1 MFVCSEFTNYLLN
14 YLLGISSSSSWY
26 TGLFL
31 FLFLFFIR
39 SLISTCWRFIIFA
52 CALIQSFQWAQTV
65 TTLFWSPYFPA
76 ISSRRYWIPT
86 RSPVPS
92 LLRFLRAESP
102 CKPWGFAHP
111 LQHAHHSDRPGSHLL
126 LFMERCL
133 PTRTRGSSP
142 HRKQWSQHV
151 VDNIFKYFVWCTTG
165 FYFQQNISMVMWIKS
180 SCSHGHIS
188 SLVS

>member
-52 CALIQSFQWAQTV
+52 CALIQSFRWAQTV

-76 ISSRRYWIPT
+76 ISSRRCWIPT
-86 RSPVPS
+86 RSPVPG
-92 LLRFLRAESP
+92 LLRFLGAESP
-102 CKPWGFAHP
+102 SEDVNPEGLPILCNTHTTATGRAHT
-111 LQHAHHSDRPGSHLL
+111 
-126 LFMERCL
+126 C
-133 PTRTRGSSP
+133 
-142 HRKQWSQHV
+142 
-151 VDNIFKYFVWCTTG
+151 
-165 FYFQQNISMVMWIKS
+165 
-180 SCSHGHIS
+180 SCSWKDVCRLGHRVPHHIES
-188 SLVS
+188 SDHNML